1 MIYYGPMV
9 SSSLS
14 ISVDKQMY
22 CRRNETLARYIN
34 FSRVRVNSARML
46 LRSALSQGQV
56 SIWQKD
62 YQYIQIIMKTI
73 IDGS

>member
-1 MIYYGPMV
+1 MIYYGQMV

-22 CRRNETLARYIN
+22 SRRNEAFGKIYKFWSCESEQSKNVT
-34 FSRVRVNSARML
+34 
-46 LRSALSQGQV
+46 SALSQGQV
-56 SIWQKD
+56 SICQTD
-62 YQYIQIIMKTI
+62 NQYIQTIMKTI

>member
-1 MIYYGPMV
+1 MK
-9 SSSLS
+9 L
-14 ISVDKQMY
+14 
-22 CRRNETLARYIN
+22 LARYMN
-34 FSRVRVNSARML
+34 FSRVSANSARMS

-56 SIWQKD
+56 STWQKD